1 MFAIIRSGGKQFK
14 VTEGMHL
21 KVPTLSS
28 KVGDEVTFSEVL
40 LMSDGSQRYTGTP
53 TVKGARVTA
62 VVIRHGRDDKQVIYK
77 YKRRKNF
84 HVKQGHRQGFTE
96 VEIKSIGIPSAG
108 AKEKAASRA
117 EAKTD
122 GEKKAPAASGEEKT
136 VQEKE

>member
-28 KVGDEVTFSEVL
+28 KVGEEVTFSEVL
-40 LMSDGSQRYTGTP
+40 LLTDGTNRYTGTP
-53 TVKGARVTA
+53 TVKGAKVTG
-62 VVIRHGRDDKQVIYK
+62 VIIRHGRDDKQVIYK

-84 HVKQGHRQGFTE
+84 HMRQGHRQGFTE

-108 AKEKAASRA
+108 AKKKAAP
-117 EAKTD
+117 KV
-122 GEKKAPAASGEEKT
+122 EEKT
-136 VQEKE
+136 ADKEKVSAPPSEEQADQEKE